1 MAFLAFEEE
10 HGALPMATAYRTRE
24 GKPGL
29 SWRVALLPYLG
40 EAELHA
46 RFHLDEP
53 WDSPHNLALLP
64 EMPRVYRQKPV
75 YRFSSEPA
83 ENLRGET
90 FYQVIRGRGFL
101 FDGHF
106 AETRQ
111 VAGSEWL
118 GRALAGL
125 KERSQRT
132 VLLVMG
138 RTAVPWTA
146 PEDIDAEDGEPIG
159 PRLMLS
165 RGYYHL
171 AQLDSRHGGLNKDTT
186 EQEWRAILRIDEQ

>member
-1 MAFLAFEEE
+1 
-10 HGALPMATAYRTRE
+10 
-24 GKPGL
+24 
-29 SWRVALLPYLG
+29 VALLPYLG

-46 RFHLDEP
+46 RFHLEEP
-53 WDSPHNLALLP
+53 WDSPYNLTLLP
-64 EMPRVYRQKPV
+64 EMPRVYRQKLV

-90 FYQVIRGRGFL
+90 YYQVIRGRGFL

-106 AETRQ
+106 TETRQ

-125 KERSQRT
+125 DKGTQRI

-146 PEDIDAEDGEPIG
+146 PEDIDAEDGEAIG

-171 AQLDSRHGGLNKDTT
+171 PQLDSRHGGLNKDTT
-186 EQEWRAILRIDEQ
+186 EEEWWAILRIGEQ